1 MTHQTS
7 VRHIP
12 ATWLCKALLTLVV
25 VCFCVSVVAA
35 NEGTVAEIRTQG
47 LLRMSREALLHAL
60 QIEVG
65 EPYDERKIQR
75 RFRALWDLKLFED
88 ITFEAENA
96 VGGGK
101 VLIVKVKE
109 RPVLSSITYE
119 ENKVVTRTQIEDA
132 YKERKLKLGLG
143 KPIDMGQVFFAESA
157 VRDLL
162 SQKGFLDA
170 TVTAEIREVTTTTR
184 ALHFR
189 ITPGG
194 KTRIRKITFTGNELL
209 SDRKLKTKL
218 KLTQERKW
226 YWPWSG
232 KNLYHPLK
240 WDQDIGALRELYQ
253 QRGYLDVEFHAPIV
267 DVRKKRGG
275 DQDEQEK
282 TADAKPEDREI
293 PAEPE
298 PTPDDPPAKPL
309 TTKQLE
315 KRAKKAQKQEEN
327 ARKKERKAEA
337 KKSKRWV
344 YLTVP
349 ITEGEEYRLGE
360 ITLEGNEVFQDELL
374 RAMIPI
380 RDGDILSN
388 GALEF
393 GVNRITRVYEDRGYL
408 YANVVRR
415 IERHVG
421 ENIADVEIS
430 VEEDEPYYVER
441 VEFRGNSRTHDRVL
455 RRELQLMEGDLFSR
469 TLLDRSRGKINQ
481 LGFWQVAGEPVIE
494 PIPEEKRVR
503 VTFTG
508 EEQGRNEIQVGG
520 GYSGLEGAFFN
531 GVYSTRNF
539 LGRGQILSTSM
550 QIGGQRDLY
559 QISFQE
565 PWFLNRPYLLG
576 VNLFRR
582 DLDFGGSLRSSSE
595 GAGIVLGKRLT
606 PSSRLSLAYNI
617 ESVTSTSFLTTDD
630 NALTTFDAEDVISSI
645 TPIFAYSTINNPY
658 RPTRGQ
664 SFNFS
669 MQIAGDFLGG
679 DTSYIKPLASYTTY
693 KRFIGRSF
701 LAMNVEAGLVKEIG
715 SGNRID
721 ASNVE
726 GVPRFQRYWLGGDT
740 LGPRVFETRT
750 ITPRRWVKL
759 DESNNIVQVLGDP
772 RFISPQD
779 LLTSGG
785 TPALIEVG
793 GDRMFLFQTEWVL
806 PLNEQAEFAFFFD
819 AGDALFED
827 TSLDF
832 STTRVSA
839 GVELRFHLPI
849 FPVPLRLIYG
859 VPVRELDGDRTS
871 SFTFSIGRSF

>member
-1 MTHQTS
+1 M
-7 VRHIP
+7 
-12 ATWLCKALLTLVV
+12 
-25 VCFCVSVVAA
+25 AA
-35 NEGTVAEIRTQG
+35 NEGTIAEIRAQG

-170 TVTAEIREVTTTTR
+170 TVTTEIREVTTTSR

-209 SDRKLKTKL
+209 SNRKLKTKL
-218 KLTQERKW
+218 KLTQERNW

-240 WDQDIGALRELYQ
+240 WDQDVGALRELYQ

-275 DQDEQEK
+275 DQDEQDT
-282 TADAKPEDREI
+282 TADAKHRAKQRDKEK

-298 PTPDDPPAKPL
+298 PEPTSDDPSATPL

-315 KRAKKAQKQEEN
+315 KRAKKAQKQEEQ
-327 ARKKERKAEA
+327 ARKRERKAEA

-360 ITLEGNEVFQDELL
+360 ITLEGNEVFPDELL

-380 RDGDILSN
+380 RDGEILNN

-469 TLLDRSRGKINQ
+469 TRLDRSRGKINQ
-481 LGFWQVAGEPVIE
+481 LGYWQVSGEPVIE

-630 NALTTFDAEDVISSI
+630 NTLITSDAEDVISSI

-658 RPTRGQ
+658 RPSRGQ

-693 KRFIGRSF
+693 KRFVGRSF

-726 GVPRFQRYWLGGDT
+726 GVPRFQRFWLGGDT

-750 ITPRRWVKL
+750 ITPRRRVVVDSDGRIL
-759 DESNNIVQVLGDP
+759 DALGDP
-772 RFISPQD
+772 RYLSPED

-785 TPALIEVG
+785 IPALIEVG
-793 GDRMFLFQTEWVL
+793 GDRMFLFQAEWVL
-806 PLNEQAEFAFFFD
+806 PMNEQAEFALFFD

-859 VPVRELDGDRTS
+859 VPVRELDADRTS